1 MIGIET
7 KTIPATNTRPR
18 RVCAFNHTPG
28 PWHLVETEPGI
39 DAEMD
44 VFVTVPRYAGGTA
57 LVARV
62 MHADDALVIAA
73 APELLAALQAA
84 DKWVA
89 MYHTLPGHEAASE
102 NMSRVIRAAIAQAT
116 GANDA

>member
-1 MIGIET
+1 M
-7 KTIPATNTRPR
+7 
-18 RVCAFNHTPG
+18 NHTPG

-44 VFVTVPRYAGGTA
+44 VFTMAPRYAGGTA

-73 APELLAALQAA
+73 APELLAALQMVARIWSHDQTANAA
-84 DKWVA
+84 PDSPLAIV
-89 MYHTLPGHEAASE
+89 
-102 NMSRVIRAAIAQAT
+102 RAAIDKAIGEQT
-116 GANDA
+116 P

>member
-1 MIGIET
+1 M
-7 KTIPATNTRPR
+7 
-18 RVCAFNHTPG
+18 NHTPG

-73 APELLAALQAA
+73 APELLAALQMVARIWSHDQTANAA
-84 DKWVA
+84 PDSPLAIV
-89 MYHTLPGHEAASE
+89 
-102 NMSRVIRAAIAQAT
+102 RAAIDKAIGAQTA
-116 GANDA
+116 